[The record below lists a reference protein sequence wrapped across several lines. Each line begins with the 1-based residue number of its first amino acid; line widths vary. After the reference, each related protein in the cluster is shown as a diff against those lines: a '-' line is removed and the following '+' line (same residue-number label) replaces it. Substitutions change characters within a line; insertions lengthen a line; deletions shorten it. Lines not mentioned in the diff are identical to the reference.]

1 MESVLSTS
9 FDDIRPVYDSEVPE
23 TIEKLLADDRFRKAV
38 EPVIK
43 HMSWDQ
49 WCSLMRSCKTIN
61 DFQIKIVYP
70 VLNRFIAN
78 TTKEVKGFN
87 WDNIK
92 DGLSHVIIS
101 NHRDIV
107 LDAAFLNI
115 LLYSQGMDTTE
126 VAIGDNLLIYPW
138 ITHLVRLNKSFIVKR
153 SVPIREKLETSRHLS
168 EYIHYTVGERNQS
181 IWIAQREGRA
191 KDSNDHTQ
199 VSLLKMMTLKD
210 SSRPIE
216 MLKALRIVPLAISYE
231 FDPCDFL
238 KAKEFQLKRDN
249 PHYKKTP
256 ADDLENMLTGIYGY
270 KGRVYFKFGEGINSK
285 LDKLDLSLPKSSLLE
300 AAACIIDEEIYRNY
314 IFYPFNYVAYD
325 IMTNSSSFQSE
336 YTAENKEAFVEYVD
350 KQIDK
355 IQLKNKDWDFLR
367 EKIVEM
373 YGNPVKNF
381 LKVQPTPQFC

>member
-1 MESVLSTS
+1 MKSVLSTS

-23 TIEKLLADDRFRKAV
+23 TIEKLLVDDKFKKAV

-43 HMSWDQ
+43 PMNWEQ
-49 WCSLMRSCKTIN
+49 LCSLMRSCKTVN
-61 DFQIKIVYP
+61 DFQSKVVYP
-70 VLNRFIAN
+70 VIKRLIQKTTAEMKGLNW
-78 TTKEVKGFN
+78 E
-87 WDNIK
+87 NIN

-107 LDAAFLNI
+107 LDAAFLNM

-126 VAIGDNLLIYPW
+126 VAIGDNLLIYSW

-153 SVPIREKLETSRHLS
+153 NVPMREMLETSRHLS
-168 EYIHYTVGERNQS
+168 EYIHYTIGERNQS

-191 KDSNDHTQ
+191 KDSNDRTQ
-199 VSLLKMMTLKD
+199 VSLLKMLTLKD
-210 SSRPIE
+210 SSRPID

-249 PHYKKTP
+249 PRHKKTP
-256 ADDLENMLTGIYGY
+256 ADDLEHMLTGINGY
-270 KGRVYFKFGEGINSK
+270 KGRVYFKFGEGINRK
-285 LDKLDLSLPKSSLLE
+285 LDQLDPSLPKSSLLE
-300 AAACIIDEEIYRNY
+300 SVAGIIDAEIYKNY
-314 IFYPFNYVAYD
+314 ILFPFNYVAYD
-325 IMTNSSSFQSE
+325 TMTNSTRFQSE
-336 YTAENKEAFVEYVD
+336 YTLEDKEAFEAYVA
-350 KQIDK
+350 KQLDK
-355 IQLKNKDWDFLR
+355 IQLKHKDWDFLR

-381 LKVQPTPQFC
+381 LMVQPTS

>member
-1 MESVLSTS
+1 MKSVLSTS
-9 FDDIRPVYDSEVPE
+9 FDDIRSVYDSEVPE
-23 TIEKLLADDRFRKAV
+23 TIEKLLVDDKFRKAA
-38 EPVIK
+38 ESVIK
-43 HMSWDQ
+43 PMNWEQ
-49 WCSLMRSCKTIN
+49 LCSLMRRCKTVN
-61 DFQIKIVYP
+61 DVQSKVVYP
-70 VLNRFIAN
+70 VMKRLIQKTTAEMKGLNW
-78 TTKEVKGFN
+78 E
-87 WDNIK
+87 NIN

-153 SVPIREKLETSRHLS
+153 NVPMREMLETSRHLS
-168 EYIHYTVGERNQS
+168 EYIHYTIGERNQS

-191 KDSNDHTQ
+191 KDSNDRTQ
-199 VSLLKMMTLKD
+199 VSLLKMLTLKD
-210 SSRPIE
+210 SSRPID

-249 PHYKKTP
+249 PRHKKTP
-256 ADDLENMLTGIYGY
+256 ADDLEHMLTGINGY
-270 KGRVYFKFGEGINSK
+270 KGRVYFKFGEGINRK
-285 LDKLDLSLPKSSLLE
+285 LDQLDPSLPKSSLLE
-300 AAACIIDEEIYRNY
+300 AVAEIIDAEIYKNY
-314 IFYPFNYVAYD
+314 ILFPFNYVAYD
-325 IMTNSSSFQSE
+325 TMTNSTRFQSE
-336 YTAENKEAFVEYVD
+336 YTLEDKEAFEAYVA
-350 KQIDK
+350 KQLDK
-355 IQLKNKDWDFLR
+355 IQLKHKDWDFLR

-381 LKVQPTPQFC
+381 LMVQPTS